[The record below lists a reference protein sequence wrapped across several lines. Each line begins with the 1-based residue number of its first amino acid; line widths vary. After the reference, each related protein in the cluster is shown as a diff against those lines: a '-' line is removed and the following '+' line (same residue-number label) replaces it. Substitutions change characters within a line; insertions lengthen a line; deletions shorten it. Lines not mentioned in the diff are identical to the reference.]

1 MSTIEQTETT
11 APAAAC
17 GQNAAPASSCGQQVP
32 ETPSSCGQDAAAPG
46 STACGQ
52 DSAPASS
59 CGQSAAAPTTSA
71 CGQSTV
77 AEQSDAASCGQ
88 SQAPADTACAQSSAA
103 SSCGA
108 PAQARYLD
116 TTEMNAWRAFLTA
129 STAVTAKLNHELEAG
144 AGISMHE
151 YEILVRLSEAEDHT
165 LRMSALA
172 ENVSHSRS
180 RLTHTVGRLEKAGYV
195 ERTACTMDKRGVNC
209 HLTQA
214 GEEFLRT
221 AAPIHLDGVRRHVI
235 DHLDREQLGE
245 LTVLLRSLVE
255 PGDVEI

>member
-1 MSTIEQTETT
+1 MSTIEQAETT
-11 APAAAC
+11 APEAAC
-17 GQNAAPASSCGQQVP
+17 GQSAAPASSCGQQEAP
-32 ETPSSCGQDAAAPG
+32 GTPGSCGQAAAAPA

-52 DSAPASS
+52 AAAASCGRAPA
-59 CGQSAAAPTTSA
+59 P
-71 CGQSTV
+71 
-77 AEQSDAASCGQ
+77 AASCGQ
-88 SQAPADTACAQSSAA
+88 SSAEADTSCAQSAAA

-209 HLTQA
+209 HLTTA
-214 GEEFLRT
+214 GEDFLRT

-235 DHLDREQLGE
+235 DHLDREQLAE
-245 LTVLLRSLVE
+245 LTVLLHSLVE

>member
-1 MSTIEQTETT
+1 
-11 APAAAC
+11 
-17 GQNAAPASSCGQQVP
+17 
-32 ETPSSCGQDAAAPG
+32 
-46 STACGQ
+46 
-52 DSAPASS
+52 
-59 CGQSAAAPTTSA
+59 
-71 CGQSTV
+71 
-77 AEQSDAASCGQ
+77 
-88 SQAPADTACAQSSAA
+88 
-103 SSCGA
+103 
-108 PAQARYLD
+108 
-116 TTEMNAWRAFLTA
+116 MNAWRAFLTA

-151 YEILVRLSEAEDHT
+151 YEILVRLSEAEEHT

-209 HLTQA
+209 HLTA
-214 GEEFLRT
+214 EGEDFLRT

-235 DHLDREQLGE
+235 DHLDREQLSE
-245 LTVLLRSLVE
+245 LTVLLHSLVE

>member
-1 MSTIEQTETT
+1 MSTIEQTETA

-17 GQNAAPASSCGQQVP
+17 GQSAAPATSCGQQAA
-32 ETPSSCGQDAAAPG
+32 EAPSSCGQAAAAPA
-46 STACGQ
+46 STSCGQ
-52 DSAPASS
+52 APAPATS
-59 CGQSAAAPTTSA
+59 CGQSAAA
-71 CGQSTV
+71 
-77 AEQSDAASCGQ
+77 AEQPATGSCGQ
-88 SQAPADTACAQSSAA
+88 SASASETACAQSSAA

-151 YEILVRLSEAEDHT
+151 YEILVRLSEAEEHT

-209 HLTQA
+209 HLTA
-214 GEEFLRT
+214 EGEDFLRT

-235 DHLDREQLGE
+235 DHLDREQLSE
-245 LTVLLRSLVE
+245 LTVLLHSLVE